1 MALGSKAPGPAASGC
16 STPAASTEICYIF
29 YLDCVGILLHICLF
43 WKVHFTAVIMPKILG
58 LIGTHFI
65 GVIFFFFFFFKNIL
79 ILFSVSSSQRRVRQR
94 TEEGIAASKARIANK
109 LVIPEMNVVRAGV
122 VVAPLDVI
130 NDIIQTYNWGYLY
143 NCACIVLTRLVRE
156 FYTHLE
162 VVQDKNGGIFLQ
174 SIV

>member
-65 GVIFFFFFFFKNIL
+65 GVIFFFFFFGKIVE
-79 ILFSVSSSQRRVRQR
+79 FSFAESCQLVVHNAEFAKGQR
-94 TEEGIAASKARIANK
+94 KALLLPK
-109 LVIPEMNVVRAGV
+109 PE
-122 VVAPLDVI
+122 
-130 NDIIQTYNWGYLY
+130 
-143 NCACIVLTRLVRE
+143 
-156 FYTHLE
+156 
-162 VVQDKNGGIFLQ
+162 
-174 SIV
+174 